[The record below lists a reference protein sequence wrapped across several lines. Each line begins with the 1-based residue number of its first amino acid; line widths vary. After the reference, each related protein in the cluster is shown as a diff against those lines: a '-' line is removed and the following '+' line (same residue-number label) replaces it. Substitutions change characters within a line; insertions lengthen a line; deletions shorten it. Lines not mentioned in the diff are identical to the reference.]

1 MLYYGCEL
9 REEVSLVKK
18 VIVLLLF
25 LTIIFIIW
33 ENFSFLFVEDEVL
46 GQIPDED
53 LNSNNSIMVY
63 SPLNEKII
71 IPIVKE
77 FQETTG
83 IQVNYLSSGTG
94 NLLKL
99 LEQKEDMPLMD
110 VMWGGSREFL
120 DLHLD
125 LFQPYKTIH
134 RDKLSPDF
142 RHAEDYWNGFNILP
156 IVFMYNKKLV
166 DEEDIPKSWEDL
178 LDPKWKGKIAYADPN
193 NSGSSFMI
201 LSALLT
207 LNTDGEEYNWEN
219 IEKFIDNLEGRILPK
234 SSDVYNGIANGDFAM
249 GPTMEEAVVRL
260 INQGADVGIVYP
272 EEGTVFITDAVALM
286 KDAENPEAAKIFI
299 DFVLS
304 KKIQGYMV
312 DNFLLRSIRD
322 DIIFPDGLI
331 PMSEMNIMESDAT
344 QIYENK
350 DTILDIWDSLVN

>member
-1 MLYYGCEL
+1 
-9 REEVSLVKK
+9 VKK

-33 ENFSFLFVEDEVL
+33 ENVSFLFVEDEVL

-125 LFQPYKTIH
+125 SSIVEEIKGFISIEGSNGEIK
-134 RDKLSPDF
+134 SP
-142 RHAEDYWNGFNILP
+142 RETRFNI
-156 IVFMYNKKLV
+156 
-166 DEEDIPKSWEDL
+166 
-178 LDPKWKGKIAYADPN
+178 
-193 NSGSSFMI
+193 
-201 LSALLT
+201 
-207 LNTDGEEYNWEN
+207 
-219 IEKFIDNLEGRILPK
+219 
-234 SSDVYNGIANGDFAM
+234 
-249 GPTMEEAVVRL
+249 
-260 INQGADVGIVYP
+260 
-272 EEGTVFITDAVALM
+272 
-286 KDAENPEAAKIFI
+286 
-299 DFVLS
+299 
-304 KKIQGYMV
+304 
-312 DNFLLRSIRD
+312 
-322 DIIFPDGLI
+322 
-331 PMSEMNIMESDAT
+331 
-344 QIYENK
+344 
-350 DTILDIWDSLVN
+350 